1 MGKEATLVPVAE
13 CFVCE
18 ALNPVIVEEIP
29 ADIMGEKDD
38 FTAIYCPV
46 CENIINMEGNIEVE
60 YYPPEELEKI
70 GWKYE
75 Q

>member
-1 MGKEATLVPVAE
+1 MEQVTIPVAD
-13 CFVCE
+13 CWVCE
-18 ALNPVIVEEIP
+18 KLTPVIVEEIP
-29 ADIMGEKDD
+29 ADVMGYKEA

-46 CENIINMEGNIEVE
+46 CENVINVEGDIEVS
-60 YYPPEELEKI
+60 YYEPEELEKI